1 MPMNSVVVRDIESL
15 ARYMETLKV
24 KKDELESIYLS
35 LNVETLNQESN
46 WSDPQYEILK
56 EQISSYCMNCK
67 SQLEELDNAINYI
80 NSLLSKIRDL

>member
-1 MPMNSVVVRDIESL
+1 MNSVVVRDIESL

-56 EQISSYCMNCK
+56 EKISSYCMNCK
-67 SQLEELDNAINYI
+67 SQLEELDNVINYI

>member
-1 MPMNSVVVRDIESL
+1 MNSVVVRDIESL

-24 KKDELESIYLS
+24 KKYELESIYLS

-56 EQISSYCMNCK
+56 EQISSYCMNSK
-67 SQLEELDNAINYI
+67 SQLEELDNVINYI